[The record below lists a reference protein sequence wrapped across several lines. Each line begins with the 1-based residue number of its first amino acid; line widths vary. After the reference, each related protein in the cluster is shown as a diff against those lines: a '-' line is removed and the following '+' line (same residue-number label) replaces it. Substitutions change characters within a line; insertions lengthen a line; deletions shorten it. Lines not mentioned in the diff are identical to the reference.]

1 MFERFTEKAIKVIM
15 LAQEESR
22 RLGHNFVGTEQVLL
36 GLIGEGTGIAART
49 LKANG
54 ANLKD
59 TRIEVE
65 KIIGRGS
72 GYVQVEIPFT
82 PRAKR
87 LVELAWQES
96 KNLAHNYIGTEHL
109 LLGLLRTTDGAA
121 LRVLSNMNILT
132 STLEGEVMVRLTG
145 EVTVAMFDRFT
156 DKALRVV
163 MLAQEESRLLRH
175 RLVGTEQILLGLIAE
190 DSGIAAQVL
199 NANGVTLKNI
209 RAEVERLKGSR
220 LYLPTSELPRSPSGK
235 FAPAEIPF
243 TPRAKHVIE
252 LARVEADSLSQR
264 FVDTAHLLLG
274 IIKEEEGVAVQAL
287 KGLSVSTETLRAQ
300 LAEEIAKLVQ
310 ASKKKQE
317 LSIIEQSLQRIDT
330 STFTGSA
337 MHVIIVAREESRQV
351 SHGVVGTEQI
361 LLGLLQ
367 SRGDAA
373 SVLKNVGLDIQAV
386 RLSVDSTARSHVEV
400 PLTIPFSH
408 RASRVILGAWKAA
421 RDRRHQLVRSTHLL
435 LALIQQNI
443 ENNAVQILKDLRVS
457 VGDLEMELI
466 TLLSHPF
473 DEAGFTTEAEPD
485 QSDNAEK
492 LEKKILY
499 WQAEAKRIKQLELDA
514 REAEERCRAALVMW
528 NEQHGS

>member
-1 MFERFTEKAIKVIM
+1 MFERFTEKAIRVIM
-15 LAQEESR
+15 LSQEESR
-22 RLGHNFVGTEQVLL
+22 RLGHNWVGTEQILL

-49 LKANG
+49 LKSNG

-59 TRIEVE
+59 ARVEVE
-65 KIIGRGS
+65 KIVGRGS
-72 GYVQVEIPFT
+72 GLVQVEIPFT
-82 PRAKR
+82 PGAKR

-109 LLGLLRTTDGAA
+109 LLGLLRTTDGTA
-121 LRVLSNMNILT
+121 LKVLSNMDIST
-132 STLEGEVMVRLTG
+132 SALEDEVMVRLTG

-156 DKALRVV
+156 DKALQAV
-163 MLAQEESRLLRH
+163 MLAQEEARLLRH

-190 DSGIAAQVL
+190 DTGIAAKVL
-199 NANGVTLKNI
+199 KTNGANLKSI
-209 RAEVERLKGSR
+209 RAEVEKIKGSE
-220 LYLPTSELPRSPSGK
+220 LYSEPSNRASSTK
-235 FAPAEIPF
+235 FLATEIPF
-243 TPRAKHVIE
+243 TARAKRVIK
-252 LARVEADSLSQR
+252 LARLEADSLSDR

-274 IIKEEEGVAVQAL
+274 IIKEHDGVAAQAL
-287 KGLSVSTETLRAQ
+287 KQLSISPETLGAQ
-300 LAEEIAKLVQ
+300 LAEEIAQLAQ
-310 ASKKKQE
+310 ASKKQQE

-337 MHVIIVAREESRQV
+337 MQAIIVSREESRQV

-373 SVLKNVGLDIQAV
+373 SALINVGLDIQSV
-386 RLSVDSTARSHVEV
+386 RLAVDSMARSHVEV
-400 PLTIPFSH
+400 PLTIPFSN

-435 LALIQQNI
+435 LALIQRNI
-443 ENNAVQILKDLRVS
+443 ENNAVQILKGLRIS
-457 VGDLEMELI
+457 VADLEGELI

-492 LEKKILY
+492 LKQKILY
-499 WQAEAKRIKQLELDA
+499 WRAEAKRIKQLEVDA
-514 REAEERCRAALVMW
+514 HDAEERCRAALVML
-528 NEQHGS
+528 NERHGS